1 MKKVLFV
8 INNLN
13 CGGAEKALISLLE
26 TIDYSKYEV
35 DLYIFKHEGIF
46 MSKIPKEVNL
56 LAEPEYYKYF
66 DMSIKKALIELLGK
80 GKVKIAISRLL
91 VPLAFKNTPNKAVA
105 EQKLWK
111 YLSNALPT
119 FNKQY
124 DVAIGYL
131 EKTPTYFIVDK
142 VDSMKKIG
150 WIHNDYEQ
158 LGMSSKIDEKYFKD
172 LDYIF
177 TVSEKCLEV
186 LKRNFPQ
193 YSSKFK
199 LMNNI
204 VSPKTIKKL
213 ADEEVSDI
221 EFDNNIFNIVSV
233 GRLEYQ
239 KGYDLSIKACEIL
252 LKKGYHIRW
261 IVIGEGKERN
271 KLENE
276 INILHLEEHFKLI
289 GIREN
294 PYKYIKRSDLYVQ
307 ASRFEGKSI
316 AIDEAKI
323 LEKPIVITNFSTASD
338 QIVNNMNGLISEID
352 SYDLAEKIECII
364 KDINIANKFISNLKS
379 ESLGNESEIDKLY
392 KAMY

>member
-56 LAEPEYYKYF
+56 LTEPEYYKYF

-91 VPLAFKNTPNKAVA
+91 VPLAFKNASNNAVA

-111 YLSNALPT
+111 YVSNALPT
-119 FNKQY
+119 LNKQY

-131 EKTPTYFIVDK
+131 EKTPTYFIIDK
-142 VDSMKKIG
+142 VDSIKKIG

-158 LGMSSKIDEKYFKD
+158 LGMNKEIDKKYFKK
-172 LDYIF
+172 LDYLF
-177 TVSEKCLEV
+177 TVSQKCLEV
-186 LKRNFPQ
+186 LRRNFPE
-193 YSSKFK
+193 YNIK

-204 VSPKTIKKL
+204 VSAKAIKRL
-213 ADEEVSDI
+213 AEEKIYDI
-221 EFDNNIFNIVSV
+221 NFDKNNINIISV
-233 GRLEYQ
+233 GRLNYH
-239 KGYDLSIKACEIL
+239 KGYDLAIEACDL
-252 LKKGYHIRW
+252 L
-261 IVIGEGKERN
+261 V
-271 KLENE
+271 KLESK
-276 INILHLEEHFKLI
+276 INDLNVGEYFKLV
-289 GIREN
+289 GMREN
-294 PYKYIKRSDLYVQ
+294 PYKYIKEADIYVQ

-323 LEKPIVITNFSTASD
+323 LCKPIVITNFSTSKD
-338 QIVNNMNGLISEID
+338 QIINNKNGVISDMNSLSLANNIEKVICDKNLMDEIV
-352 SYDLAEKIECII
+352 A
-364 KDINIANKFISNLKS
+364 NLKN
-379 ESLGNESEIDKLY
+379 EKMGNENEINRLY
-392 KAMY
+392 EVL

>member
-56 LAEPEYYKYF
+56 LTEPEYYKYF
-66 DMSIKKALIELLGK
+66 DMSCKKALIELLGK

-91 VPLAFKNTPNKAVA
+91 VPLAFKNAPNKAVA

-119 FNKQY
+119 LNKQY
-124 DVAIGYL
+124 DVSIGYL
-131 EKTPTYFIVDK
+131 EKTPTYFIIDK
-142 VDSMKKIG
+142 VDSIKKIG

-158 LGMSSKIDEKYFKD
+158 LGMNKEIDKKYFKK

-177 TVSEKCLEV
+177 TVSQKCLEV
-186 LKRNFPQ
+186 LRRNFPE
-193 YSSKFK
+193 YNIKLK

-204 VSPKTIKKL
+204 VSAKAIKRLAEEEIYDINFDKNTI
-213 ADEEVSDI
+213 
-221 EFDNNIFNIVSV
+221 NIISV
-233 GRLEYQ
+233 GRLNYQ
-239 KGYDLSIKACEIL
+239 KGYDLSIEACDL
-252 LKKGYHIRW
+252 LVKRGYKINW
-261 IVIGEGKERN
+261 IVIGEGEERN
-271 KLENE
+271 KLESK
-276 INILHLEEHFKLI
+276 INDLNVGEYFKLV
-289 GIREN
+289 GMREN
-294 PYKYIKRSDLYVQ
+294 PYKYIKEADIYVQ

-323 LEKPIVITNFSTASD
+323 LCKPIVITNFSTSKD
-338 QIVNNMNGLISEID
+338 QIINNKNGVISDMNSLSLANNIEKVICDKNLMDEIVT
-352 SYDLAEKIECII
+352 
-364 KDINIANKFISNLKS
+364 NLKNKKI
-379 ESLGNESEIDKLY
+379 GNENEINRLY
-392 KAMY
+392 EVL